1 MIEGTEAGK
10 CFKLG
15 QVTEAEET
23 QKVWHFPPSDWH
35 RAPTRRR
42 ETAKVPRSDA
52 PNETRDTPDDAR

>member
-23 QKVWHFPPSDWH
+23 QKGGISPH
-35 RAPTRRR
+35 PTGTERRR
-42 ETAKVPRSDA
+42 GGGETAKVTRTDA
-52 PNETRDTPDDAR
+52 PNETRDTPDGAR